1 MLVNISLF
9 CICNSLVMGNRDGD
23 KAVYAKINTGRL
35 GWNRALAWTQVEV
48 KATDGVQPGQSE
60 TLINCTVYQAFNAV
74 EGPPRFVF
82 SLFMFAFCPM
92 DLGFLICHHLLRWN
106 NAQCGALDISSQP
119 PRSGS

>member
-1 MLVNISLF
+1 
-9 CICNSLVMGNRDGD
+9 MGNRDGD

-92 DLGFLICHHLLRWN
+92 DLGFLIVTISCVGTMH
-106 NAQCGALDISSQP
+106 NAALWILAHSHPGADLKI
-119 PRSGS
+119 RSICKKDFL